1 MRTAAVVSLCEL
13 CLVLLPCLRD
23 ESDAF
28 RSTAA
33 RRQELEKRA
42 ADKAAA
48 EAERLKEQERAARQQ
63 ERHNQVCQLLDI
75 EQQVSSS
82 WVPVGQSTV

>member
-1 MRTAAVVSLCEL
+1 MSLC
-13 CLVLLPCLRD
+13 CRD

-42 ADKAAA
+42 AEKAAA
-48 EAERLKEQERAARQQ
+48 EARRQEQRGFMAANP
-63 ERHNQVCQLLDI
+63 EWADVEDDMM
-75 EQQVSSS
+75 
-82 WVPVGQSTV
+82 